1 MKVSFIG
8 AGQVGASAA
17 YMLAAQ
23 NSVSEIVMVDID
35 DAVIGKALDMMCC
48 SPLVPFDT
56 RITGSTDYSSL
67 SGCSLIVITAGLA
80 RKPGMTREDLLAK
93 NSSIMSSIASSVKE
107 HAPSA
112 ICIIVTNPLDVMTY
126 LFLKKSGLSKEK
138 VIGMAGVL
146 DSARLRNF
154 IAAEL
159 KISPGKVEG
168 MVMGAHGDS
177 MVPLPELTLVEG
189 KPITSLLDAE
199 TIARLVERT
208 AKCGGEVVKYLKT
221 GSAYY
226 SPAASIVEMVSAIL
240 SDSGK
245 LLPCSVFVS
254 GEYGL
259 NDMCMGLPVKL
270 GKRGVQEIVELELNE
285 GSAALLKKS
294 AEVTLQNISG
304 LGL

>member
-1 MKVSFIG
+1 MKVGFVG
-8 AGQVGASAA
+8 AGQVGATAA
-17 YMLAAQ
+17 FILASK
-23 NSVSEIVMVDID
+23 NIVSSIVMIDID
-35 DAVIGKALDMMCC
+35 DAVVGKALDMMCC

-56 RITGSTDYSSL
+56 VVSGSIDYSAL
-67 SGCSLIVITAGLA
+67 SGCGLIVITAGLA

-107 HAPSA
+107 FAPDA

-126 LFLKKSGLSKEK
+126 LFLKKSGLSREK

-154 IAAEL
+154 IASEL
-159 KISPGKVEG
+159 KVSPATVEG

-177 MVPLPELTLVEG
+177 MVPLPELTLVDG
-189 KPITSLLDAE
+189 KPITSLMDAD

-208 AKCGGEVVKYLKT
+208 ANCGGEVVKYLKT

-226 SPAASIVEMVSAIL
+226 SPAASIVEMVSVIL

-245 LLPCSVFVS
+245 MLPCSVFVS

-270 GKRGVQEIVELELNE
+270 GKDGVQEIVELELSVE
-285 GSAALLKKS
+285 AGALLKKS
-294 AEVTLQNISG
+294 AEVTRQNISG

>member
-8 AGQVGASAA
+8 AGQVGATAA
-17 YMLAAQ
+17 YMLA
-23 NSVSEIVMVDID
+23 SKDVVSEIVMVDID

-48 SPLVPFDT
+48 SPLVPFESV
-56 RITGSTDYSSL
+56 ITGSTDYSSIAD
-67 SGCSLIVITAGLA
+67 SSLIVITAGLA
-80 RKPGMTREDLLAK
+80 RKQGMTREDLLAK
-93 NSSIMSSIASSVKE
+93 NSAIMSSIASSVKE
-107 HAPSA
+107 HAPDA

-126 LFLKKSGLSKEK
+126 LFLKKSGLAKQR

-159 KISPGKVEG
+159 KVSPAKVEG

-177 MVPLPELTLVEG
+177 MVPLPELTLVDG
-189 KPITSLLDAE
+189 KPITSLLDADA
-199 TIARLVERT
+199 IARLVERT

-226 SPAASIVEMVSAIL
+226 SPAASIIEMVTAIL
-240 SDSGK
+240 SDSSK
-245 LLPCSVFVS
+245 MLPCSVFVS

-259 NDMCMGLPVKL
+259 FEMCMGLPVKL
-270 GKRGVQEIVELELNE
+270 GKNGVAEIVELDL
-285 GSAALLKKS
+285 SAESSALLKAS
-294 AEVTLQNISG
+294 AEVTRANIVE